1 MIPSKSAFID
11 ERDASAVFEE
21 FQRRR
26 PGYLPPGKEKSA
38 GASLGQVFSHFV
50 EAVLQRLNQA
60 PAKNKLAF
68 LDLLGFRLTAASWAR
83 SLIVFKLNDS
93 SPNTSA
99 PKGTQ
104 VAAPPPPGSSQQIV
118 FETEEEI
125 GVASAKLSQIVSLW
139 PGRDQFI
146 DHSVAYQSGKPMVL
160 FESLQLQPT
169 PHVVYLAH
177 SSMLA
182 FAGKAHLE
190 VYFDLAQGSSSQ
202 LDVVW
207 EYWDGQV
214 WREFKSFQ
222 SSCLEAAEAGHD
234 GTRGLMSDGSV
245 RLDTD
250 AGQTAPTTVNGVQ
263 SYWIRG
269 RLEQPLPPNPA
280 QLLPLADMIRLR
292 TLINQGLELKVSGS
306 FAAPTAGGEPK
317 FHFFDELGNRLRGK
331 VTNSLFDADSGQP
344 AELKALKT
352 GSVYQIDV
360 SYLDNMTGTAF
371 MRYGLAGASA
381 DLNVVVKV
389 EGLSPDKAMTAGKAL
404 DVSKTF
410 YPLAQNP
417 VLGSAFYFKQAEV
430 FGKPGARVALY
441 IDCPTRPP
449 A

>member
-1 MIPSKSAFID
+1 MIPTKSPFID
-11 ERDASAVFEE
+11 ERDASAVFAE
-21 FQRRR
+21 FEIRR
-26 PGYLPPGKEKSA
+26 PGYLPAWDPQEQSA
-38 GASLGQVFSHFV
+38 GAALGQVFSRFV

-68 LDLLGFRLTAASWAR
+68 LDLLGFRLTPASWAR
-83 SLIVFKLNDS
+83 APIVFKLNDS

-146 DHSVAYQSGKPMVL
+146 DHSAAYQADQPMVL
-160 FESLQLQPT
+160 FENLQLQPT

-177 SSMLA
+177 SSLLA

-190 VYFDLAQGSSSQ
+190 VQFDLAQGSSSP
-202 LDVVW
+202 LEVVW
-207 EYWDGQV
+207 EYWDSQV
-214 WREFKSFQ
+214 WRQFKSFQ
-222 SSCLEAAEAGHD
+222 PSCLEAAEAGHD
-234 GTRGLMSDGSV
+234 GTGGLMRDGSV

-269 RLEQPLPPNPA
+269 RLNQALPPNPA

-292 TLINQGLELKVSGS
+292 TLIDQSLELKVSGS
-306 FAAPTAGGEPK
+306 FVAATSLVK
-317 FHFFDELGNRLRGK
+317 LHFFDELGNRLRQK
-331 VTNSLFDADSGQP
+331 ITSELLDADTGQP
-344 AELKALKT
+344 ANISALKT
-352 GSVYQIDV
+352 GSTYQINVD
-360 SYLDNMTGTAF
+360 YLGMTGTTF
-371 MRYGLAGASA
+371 VRYSLPGKSA
-381 DLNVVVKV
+381 NMNVVVRL
-389 EGLSPDKAMTAGKAL
+389 EGLAPDKAMTAGKAL

-417 VLGSAFYFKQAEV
+417 NLGSAF
-430 FGKPGARVALY
+430 
-441 IDCPTRPP
+441 
-449 A
+449 